1 MTQSPYSNR
10 PANRFWRSAVAETSP
25 LELRDIYKKRWDI
38 EPDWQIAT
46 AGSCFAQHIARYM
59 RSSGYKVL
67 DVEPKP
73 NGLPDALAPQ
83 FGYQIYSAR
92 YGNIYTARQL
102 LQLVRE
108 AVDGDRPAD
117 LAWEKDGRFFD
128 SQRPNIEPNGFDS
141 TAELLDHR
149 AYHIAQVR
157 RMLTEMDLLVFT
169 LGLTETWQHTSS
181 GTVFPTAPGTIAG
194 QFDPALYHF
203 RNFTF
208 AEVHQDLCEVFN
220 ILDRLRDKPLHVM
233 LTVSPVPLT
242 ATAEERHVLQ
252 SSTYSKSVL
261 RAVAGQIQAE
271 RENVDY
277 FPSYEIVTNPAAR
290 GVFYA
295 ANLRSVTSA
304 GVDTVMKSFFAA
316 HGSETPAPKADTA
329 HIDTAD
335 EGDGDDVICEDAM
348 LEAFGK

>member
-1 MTQSPYSNR
+1 MTNSPYEDLPGR
-10 PANRFWRSAVAETSP
+10 AFWRSGVAGCSP
-25 LELRDIYKKRWDI
+25 LDLRDIYARRWAI

-59 RSSGYKVL
+59 KSAGFSVL
-67 DVEPKP
+67 DAEPKP
-73 NGLPDALAPQ
+73 NGLPDAAAAL

-102 LQLVRE
+102 LQLIRE
-108 AVDGDRPAD
+108 ALHGERRHD
-117 LAWEKDGRFFD
+117 LIWEKDGRFYD
-128 SQRPNIEPNGFDS
+128 SQRPGIEPNGFES
-141 TAELLDHR
+141 PAELLDHR
-149 AYHIAQVR
+149 AHHVARVR
-157 RMLTEMDLLVFT
+157 QMLTGMDMLIFT
-169 LGLTETWQHTSS
+169 LGLTETWEHRGS

-194 QFDPALYHF
+194 TWNPDQYQF

-208 AEVHQDLCEVFN
+208 AEVHSDMSAALSALAEA
-220 ILDRLRDKPLHVM
+220 RDKPLHVL

-242 ATAEERHVLQ
+242 ATAEDHHVLL

-261 RAVAGQIQAE
+261 RAVAGQLRAE
-271 RENVDY
+271 HENLDY

-295 ANLRSVTSA
+295 ANLRSVTPA
-304 GVDTVMKSFFAA
+304 GVDTVMKSFFAE
-316 HGSETPAPKADTA
+316 HGTDLPPEEAPQSDSG
-329 HIDTAD
+329 D
-335 EGDGDDVICEDAM
+335 EGDGEDVVCEDAM